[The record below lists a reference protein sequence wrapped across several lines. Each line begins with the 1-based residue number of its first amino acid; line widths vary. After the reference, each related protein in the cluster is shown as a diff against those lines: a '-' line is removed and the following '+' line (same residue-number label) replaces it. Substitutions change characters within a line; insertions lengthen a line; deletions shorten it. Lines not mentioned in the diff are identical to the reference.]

1 MNGQNNVKAKPSQE
15 KVWLKYLPEECR
27 NAVIPEQTIY
37 DYIKEVCQSRP
48 NGKAI
53 YYYGTSVTYGEMLK
67 KIDQAA
73 EAYYALGVREGDY
86 VSFLTVTL
94 PEAIYSMY
102 GLNKIGAVGNFIDP
116 RMDVQR
122 ILDAIE
128 GVKSKVLV
136 TIDLAWPK
144 VVWLRNKLKQD
155 YIVSISANDSLS
167 LIAKAYRTLTTKDKP
182 QVPYDGKTVLR
193 WKDLM
198 AQGKG
203 GAKQVAFKKDSVA
216 TITYTGGTTGTPKG
230 VMLTNDGMNCMAQSF
245 AFSGVDYQHG
255 ERFLEIMPIFAS
267 YGVGCGI
274 HMPFAMRQE
283 NVIIPKFTPDEL
295 GALIKK
301 YRPNH
306 MMGVP
311 SFYERIMHSK
321 DLWDMDLSFLKTTG
335 CGGDTMNPGLEE
347 RFNKFMKEK
356 GGLYNLSQG
365 YGLSEMTGAATCCYS
380 HVYKDDSSGIP
391 LFCNSVGI
399 FDPETGEELDYGK
412 EGEVCLTGRGMML
425 GYHNNPEETDKIIR
439 THADGT
445 KWIHSGDI
453 GYMDEDG
460 FLYIRGRI
468 KQIIIKFDGHKVFPV
483 QIEGI
488 INRHK
493 AVAACT
499 VVGIQDP
506 DHAQGSVPLGVVEL
520 KKDIPAEQKE
530 TIRKEILQM
539 CDELLEERGKPSDVT
554 FIDEMLHTALAKHD
568 YRALTEMFKDHVIRK

>member
-144 VVWLRNKLKQD
+144 VAWLRNKLKQD

-167 LIAKAYRTLTTKDKP
+167 LIAKAYRALTTKDKP

-203 GAKQVAFKKDSVA
+203 GAKQVPFKKDSVA

>member
-73 EAYYALGVREGDY
+73 EAYYALGVREGDC

-144 VVWLRNKLKQD
+144 VAWLRNKLKQD

-203 GAKQVAFKKDSVA
+203 GAKQVPFKKDSVA

-321 DLWDMDLSFLKTTG
+321 DLWDMDLSFLMTTG

>member
-48 NGKAI
+48 KGKAI

-399 FDPETGEELDYGK
+399 FDPETGEELDYGE

>member
-144 VVWLRNKLKQD
+144 VAWLRNKLKQD

-203 GAKQVAFKKDSVA
+203 GAKQVPFKKDSVA

-399 FDPETGEELDYGK
+399 FDPETGEELDYGE

>member
-144 VVWLRNKLKQD
+144 VAWLRNKLKQD

-198 AQGKG
+198 ARGKG
-203 GAKQVAFKKDSVA
+203 GAKQVPFKKDSVA